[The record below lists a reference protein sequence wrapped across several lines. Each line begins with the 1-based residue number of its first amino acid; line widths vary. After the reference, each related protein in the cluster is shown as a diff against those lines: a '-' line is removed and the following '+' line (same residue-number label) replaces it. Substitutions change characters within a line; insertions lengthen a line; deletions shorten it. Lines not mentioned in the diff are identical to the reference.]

1 MPIYFSNWETF
12 VKVGI
17 IKNIVLLFSVL
28 DNYLWVSERQDIG
41 TVLPKRVA
49 KSKGQLLFLLLS
61 LGNFK
66 LLEFDFWLL
75 GMEILFIIL
84 T

>member
-1 MPIYFSNWETF
+1 MPIYFSNRGSF

-28 DNYLWVSERQDIG
+28 DNDLWVSERQDIG
-41 TVLPKRVA
+41 TILRKRVA
-49 KSKGQLLFLLLS
+49 KSKRQLFLLLS

-66 LLEFDFWLL
+66 LLEFDF
-75 GMEILFIIL
+75 
-84 T
+84 

>member
-1 MPIYFSNWETF
+1 MPIYFSNWGSF

-28 DNYLWVSERQDIG
+28 DNDLWVSERQDIG
-41 TVLPKRVA
+41 TILRKRVA
-49 KSKGQLLFLLLS
+49 KSKRQLFLLLS

-66 LLEFDFWLL
+66 LLEFDF
-75 GMEILFIIL
+75 
-84 T
+84 